1 MSKIPASLQP
11 YARYIQEIE
20 DYRSQ
25 GKDGDG
31 YWVHLKYGWFNSLT
45 ETHSVHEDNITQC
58 LAIFRSGYIKPC
70 GCSECHEK
78 VMSLSLGNKTL

>member
-1 MSKIPASLQP
+1 MSHNMIPASLKP

-20 DYRSQ
+20 DYRVQ

-31 YWVHLKYGWFNSLT
+31 YWVHLHYGWINTLT

-58 LAIFRSGYIKPC
+58 LKVFKDGFIQPC
-70 GCSECHEK
+70 ECAECKLHL
-78 VMSLSLGNKTL
+78 MT